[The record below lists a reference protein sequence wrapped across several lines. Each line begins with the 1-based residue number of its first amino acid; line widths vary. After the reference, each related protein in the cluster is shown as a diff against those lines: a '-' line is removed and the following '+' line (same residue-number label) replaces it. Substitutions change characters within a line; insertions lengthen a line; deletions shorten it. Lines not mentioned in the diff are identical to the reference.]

1 MLNHSSAH
9 YLPNEKMLR
18 GVNGNYVMNNFHM
31 SLWLALSYKHFMT
44 NITRVLVL
52 EIWDKVKNFTE
63 LNNLPGLQ
71 LQLTW
76 FWMGYGFEWVHK
88 LKIIITIKHWTYL
101 YCLTLKWFK
110 YYIQVALR
118 FAKYALR
125 IEPVV
130 KKNFISQILISSY
143 FTNCFTFHVF

>member
-1 MLNHSSAH
+1 
-9 YLPNEKMLR
+9 MLR

-118 FAKYALR
+118 FAKYVPR

-130 KKNFISQILISSY
+130 KKKLTFNFPVL
-143 FTNCFTFHVF
+143 FHELFFPPWFLDESFKYCTDSAIV